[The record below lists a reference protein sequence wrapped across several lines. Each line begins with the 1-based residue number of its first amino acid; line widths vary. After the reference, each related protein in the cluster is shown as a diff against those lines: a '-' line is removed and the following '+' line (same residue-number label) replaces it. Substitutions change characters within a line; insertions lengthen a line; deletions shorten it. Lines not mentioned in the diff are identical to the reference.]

1 MIRVRRGAFAAA
13 RGAHPERPEFQMHT
27 ALSLAVA
34 SQPDDVTCGPTCLHA
49 IYRYLGDDIALPRVL
64 DEVTML
70 PEGGTLEVFLAN
82 HALARGYRATLYSY
96 NLHLF
101 DPTWFAQP
109 PERIAERLRLQ
120 AAAKDDEKLRVA
132 TAGYLEFLDRGGR
145 LALEDLT
152 PALIRRPLKRGLPVL
167 AGLSATYLYR
177 AMRERPEDCE
187 DDDVAGEPAGH
198 FVVLS
203 GYDRTRREVLVA
215 DPFPDNPFAQQGHY
229 SVDIRRLVGAVLLG
243 IATYDASL
251 LIIEPRRK
259 RRRG

>member
-1 MIRVRRGAFAAA
+1 
-13 RGAHPERPEFQMHT
+13 MHT

-34 SQPDDVTCGPTCLHA
+34 PQPDDVTCGPTCLHA
-49 IYRYLGDDIALPRVL
+49 IYRYLGDEIALARVL
-64 DEVTML
+64 DEITML
-70 PEGGTLEVFLAN
+70 PGGGTLEVFLAN

-101 DPTWFAQP
+101 DPTWFGRP
-109 PERIAERLRLQ
+109 REYVAERLRLQ
-120 AAAKDDEKLRVA
+120 AAAKDDEKLRTA
-132 TAGYLEFLDRGGR
+132 TDGYLEFLERGGR
-145 LALEDLT
+145 LALDDLT
-152 PALIRRPLKRGLPVL
+152 PALIRRPLNRGLPVL

-177 AMRERPEDCE
+177 AMRELPETCA

-203 GYDRTRREVLVA
+203 GYDRMRREVQVA
-215 DPFPDNPFAQQGHY
+215 DPYPANPFAPEGQY

-251 LIIEPRRK
+251 LIIEPPRK